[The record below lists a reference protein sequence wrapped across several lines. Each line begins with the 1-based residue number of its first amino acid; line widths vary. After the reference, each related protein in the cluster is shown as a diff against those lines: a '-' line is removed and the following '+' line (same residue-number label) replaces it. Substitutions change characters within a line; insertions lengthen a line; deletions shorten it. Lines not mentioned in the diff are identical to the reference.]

1 MLISVTRAG
10 SKMLWH
16 TLSGKPN
23 EQSAPLGKRA
33 AVVVLLALSLA
44 MTIFANPIRS
54 YTTDVA
60 EQLYDIQQY
69 PSRVL
74 TEGEK

>member
-1 MLISVTRAG
+1 
-10 SKMLWH
+10 MLWH

-33 AVVVLLALSLA
+33 AVIMLLALSLT

>member
-1 MLISVTRAG
+1 
-10 SKMLWH
+10 
-16 TLSGKPN
+16 
-23 EQSAPLGKRA
+23 
-33 AVVVLLALSLA
+33 VLLALSLA